1 MTKISNSS
9 SLTLPQDSTCKVVE
23 KKFSHQTH
31 KPTNIFETK
40 EWQEYDYYMD
50 LVEDEELAEVKPVGK
65 EWLSWYTPWY
75 LCERVKLHPEFIM
88 RDGVFYIYSVNSTI
102 LL

>member
-1 MTKISNSS
+1 M
-9 SLTLPQDSTCKVVE
+9 SLSETLQQNP
-23 KKFSHQTH
+23 H

-65 EWLSWYTPWY
+65 EWLSWHTPWY